1 MGGMGGDIGIH
12 TSASLCCTG
21 KTKSIALQ
29 LKINLKKKILGK
41 KKNGGG
47 LEGSGRDINAWNA
60 STPR

>member
-1 MGGMGGDIGIH
+1 MGGDIGIH
-12 TSASLCCTG
+12 TSASLCCIG
-21 KTKSIALQ
+21 KTKAIALQ

-47 LEGSGRDINAWNA
+47 LEGSGRDTNAWNV

>member
-1 MGGMGGDIGIH
+1 MGGDIGIH

-21 KTKSIALQ
+21 KTKAIALQ